1 MQRFPDD
8 QAVKEFFEMVSNHS
22 VSSYE
27 IRSSNI
33 LESLSSFV
41 KGEDLGTG
49 ASSNVHR
56 LDRLTRFMH
65 LLEDDDGSPAKSL
78 QMLINMLQEV
88 LTSSEQLPLYD
99 SSMYDVPSFPSMLL
113 NNLGMLRPSQ
123 IREENKSSD
132 SFVKGL
138 KALGTPVRIRM
149 NCLDESLGLQVG
161 VVLIEPLATVGQVQE
176 HMKPKIRRLLQSRV
190 KERFGRNKNENVRV
204 TRSRAKILELQKGM
218 GSGKDEISSQSSE
231 DQMVEHLSDS
241 EEGTQ

>member
-1 MQRFPDD
+1 
-8 QAVKEFFEMVSNHS
+8 MVSKHS

-33 LESLSSFV
+33 LESLCSFV
-41 KGEDLGTG
+41 KDGDLGSD
-49 ASSNVHR
+49 ASNNVNN
-56 LDRLTRFMH
+56 LDRITHFTQ
-65 LLEDDDGSPAKSL
+65 LLQDDEGSPLKSL

-88 LTSSEQLPLYD
+88 LTSSEHLPVYD

-113 NNLGMLRPSQ
+113 NNLGMLRPAQ
-123 IREENKSSD
+123 RREENQASD

-149 NCLDESLGLQVG
+149 HCLDESLDLQVG

-176 HMKPKIRRLLQSRV
+176 HMKPKIRRLLQSHV
-190 KERFGRNKNENVRV
+190 KEGFGKNKAENVRV

-218 GSGKDEISSQSSE
+218 GGGKDEISSQSSE
-231 DQMVEHLSDS
+231 DQMVEHFSDS
-241 EEGTQ
+241 EEGMQYIV